1 MATPN
6 VVPRANCEGNIG
18 TSLKKWTKMYTCE
31 GFQIGANDAAG
42 TFTMSNVNNGSLIWE
57 GSAADAHEMVLTSVN
72 PTADITYN
80 LANNAAGSYYLAH
93 TASAHGT
100 VTETF
105 IICASDETT
114 AITTGDD
121 KVKFA
126 MPYAFT
132 LTEIKAH
139 LSTASS
145 SGNVLV
151 QVTEGGAG
159 NNLTSADV
167 ALNTGTA
174 YSTTSF
180 ADTDLAEDAV
190 IGINIDGAG
199 TGAKGLKVTLIGYQT
214 NP

>member
-6 VVPRANCEGNIG
+6 VVPRANCEGNLG
-18 TSLKKWTKMYTCE
+18 TSLKKWVKMYTCE
-31 GFQIGANDAAG
+31 GFQIGADNAAG
-42 TFTMSNVNNGSLIWE
+42 TFQMSNVNNGSLIWE
-57 GSAADAHEMVLTSVN
+57 GSGADAHEMVLTSVN
-72 PTADITYN
+72 PTADILYS
-80 LANNAAGSYYLAH
+80 LANNTAGNYYLAH
-93 TASAHGT
+93 TASSHGT

-132 LTEIKAH
+132 LTKIKAH

-151 QVTEGGAG
+151 QVTEAGAG
-159 NNLTSADV
+159 NNITSGDI

-174 YSTTSF
+174 YATTSL
-180 ADTDLAEDAV
+180 ADASLAADAV